1 MANEPQTFL
10 GKLEAQNRRI
20 LQQRHG
26 NIPCRSN
33 LKTYLTFTS
42 KDEHIE
48 QLKNEIRQLKQSK
61 KNKTASDC
69 KPKNTTHAKKSTCD
83 LQIRRLNINRN
94 KHKHRNNKGND
105 FYRVNNANSI
115 GMFEYRSDLFHK
127 HGKFMLIEQL
137 NNIKNTSTEVLKQ
150 RLKIERPI
158 G

>member
-1 MANEPQTFL
+1 MTVNP
-10 GKLEAQNRRI
+10 
-20 LQQRHG
+20 
-26 NIPCRSN
+26 
-33 LKTYLTFTS
+33 KTPHT
-42 KDEHIE
+42 
-48 QLKNEIRQLKQSK
+48 
-61 KNKTASDC
+61 
-69 KPKNTTHAKKSTCD
+69 PKKSTCD